1 MKTRQLFLFTFPF
14 ILASIFLVSCGR
26 DKEVDLTLHKILP
39 PQAPFSAF
47 RSKTKSIPWKN
58 FVDTRRLPLI
68 PERSGVQLGLTLAQW
83 SLAETL
89 GEKKDADQIA
99 ANLVRLSKE
108 MDIDDEALLVRLKN
122 RVEAKETAKS
132 EEAVRKDIRAV
143 EKELGAYFDK
153 KGKGE
158 WSHQLLFGSWLELL
172 SVTLKGMIA
181 ANDPSLAMF
190 LARRG
195 EAAYFLSRFA
205 EGKGNYEK
213 ENAFLKEAMSYFDL
227 QEKSGL
233 RSEDIRRLAE
243 LLHGLRGAY
252 EKKW

>member
-1 MKTRQLFLFTFPF
+1 MNYLQPSLLLFSALVSSLFL
-14 ILASIFLVSCGR
+14 ANCGR
-26 DKEVDLTLHKILP
+26 EKEESLTLYKILP
-39 PQAPFSAF
+39 PQAPFAVF
-47 RSKTKSIPWKN
+47 RSKARSIPWKN

-83 SLAETL
+83 SLAEIL
-89 GEKKDADQIA
+89 GDEKNADLIS

-122 RVEAKETAKS
+122 RVEAKGAQKT

-143 EKELGAYFDK
+143 EKELGSYFEK

-172 SVTLKGMIA
+172 SVTLKGLTV
-181 ANDPSLAMF
+181 ANDPSLAGF
-190 LARRG
+190 LARRS
-195 EAAYFLSRFA
+195 EASYFLVRFA

-213 ENAFLKEAMSYFDL
+213 ETAFLKEAMNYFDT

-233 RSEDIRRLAE
+233 GADDIRKLAA
-243 LLHGLRGAY
+243 LVHSLRTSY

>member
-1 MKTRQLFLFTFPF
+1 MKHIQPL
-14 ILASIFLVSCGR
+14 FLVSALASLLLMAACHR
-26 DKEVDLTLHKILP
+26 ETETDLTLNKILP

-47 RSKTKSIPWKN
+47 RSKAKSIPWKN
-58 FVDTRRLPLI
+58 YLDTRRLPLI

-89 GEKKDADQIA
+89 GDEKSAELIG

-122 RVEAKETAKS
+122 RVETKGALKT

-143 EKELGAYFDK
+143 EKELGSYFEK
-153 KGKGE
+153 KGKAE
-158 WSHQLLFGSWLELL
+158 WSQQLLFGSWLELL
-172 SVTLKGMIA
+172 SITLKGLVA
-181 ANDPSLAMF
+181 ANDPGLSGF

-195 EAAYFLSRFA
+195 EAAYFLNRFS
-205 EGKGNYEK
+205 EGKGNYER
-213 ENAFLKEAMSYFDL
+213 ETAFLKEAMTAFDR

-233 RSEDIRRLAE
+233 AAEDIRKLSD
-243 LLHGLRGAY
+243 LVHGLRSSY